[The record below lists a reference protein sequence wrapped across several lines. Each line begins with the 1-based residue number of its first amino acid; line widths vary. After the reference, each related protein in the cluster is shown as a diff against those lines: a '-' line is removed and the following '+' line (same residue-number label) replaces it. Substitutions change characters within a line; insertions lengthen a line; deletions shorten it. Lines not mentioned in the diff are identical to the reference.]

1 MAHRA
6 KTEQCVLFYVPS
18 RSINLTLLI
27 LNCSAHT
34 LQSKSNVKTSIY
46 VKTYNIYIKPT
57 SHRSWTPLYVPEP
70 VSFHPSIY
78 YSTLKSHL
86 NPLHPISITSNQL
99 QDIYY
104 LIERIDYG
112 VPAYLYVYSLILQ
125 NISILLITLLFLLI
139 QNLSLVIKLSCP
151 SHLVKDKGVGLYSE
165 STPIYSILFI
175 CLQILSTP
183 S

>member
-34 LQSKSNVKTSIY
+34 QQSKVKCQNVYLCQKVQHLYKTNLSPVTDSAIR
-46 VKTYNIYIKPT
+46 TGA
-57 SHRSWTPLYVPEP
+57 RLLPLSYL
-70 VSFHPSIY
+70 F
-78 YSTLKSHL
+78 STLKPYL
-86 NPLHPISITSNQL
+86 YPLHPISITSNQL

-112 VPAYLYVYSLILQ
+112 VPAYLYVYFLILQ

-139 QNLSLVIKLSCP
+139 HNLSFVIKTLMSQSP
-151 SHLVKDKGVGLYSE
+151 G
-165 STPIYSILFI
+165 
-175 CLQILSTP
+175 
-183 S
+183 

>member
-34 LQSKSNVKTSIY
+34 LQSKVKRQNVYLCQKVQHRYKTNLSPVMDSAIRTGAHLLPPIY
-46 VKTYNIYIKPT
+46 LI
-57 SHRSWTPLYVPEP
+57 LYPD
-70 VSFHPSIY
+70 
-78 YSTLKSHL
+78 THL
-86 NPLHPISITSNQL
+86 TPLHPKSLTSNQL

-112 VPAYLYVYSLILQ
+112 VPAYLYVYFLMLQ
-125 NISILLITLLFLLI
+125 NISILLLTLLYFLI
-139 QNLSLVIKLSCP
+139 QNLALVTKTLMSQSP
-151 SHLVKDKGVGLYSE
+151 G
-165 STPIYSILFI
+165 
-175 CLQILSTP
+175 
-183 S
+183 

>member
-34 LQSKSNVKTSIY
+34 LQSKVKRQNVYLCQKVQHLYKTNLS
-46 VKTYNIYIKPT
+46 
-57 SHRSWTPLYVPEP
+57 P
-70 VSFHPSIY
+70 VMDSAIRTGARLLPPSIY

-86 NPLHPISITSNQL
+86 SPLHPISITSNQL

-112 VPAYLYVYSLILQ
+112 VPAYLYVYFLILQ

-139 QNLSLVIKLSCP
+139 HNLSLVIKTLMYQSP
-151 SHLVKDKGVGLYSE
+151 G
-165 STPIYSILFI
+165 
-175 CLQILSTP
+175 
-183 S
+183 